1 MKPFSLLISL
11 LLLIFLTP
19 FDFVYA
25 QTKKS
30 QQADEDFNN
39 LRFSVAIPKYKKA
52 YARSKRNKLERNRIT
67 YQMGE
72 CYRFTNQPKRAAA
85 FYKRLTRTGYDR
97 IEPLVLLRL
106 ADMQR
111 ANGNYEEA
119 LSNYETFLERV
130 AGDPLGLV
138 GMQSCKLAIEWEK
151 NPSNFKIETIKKINS
166 RENDF
171 SPSYSDPTGRVII
184 FTTSR

>member
-1 MKPFSLLISL
+1 MSVTALRTNRKGL
-11 LLLIFLTP
+11 LL
-19 FDFVYA
+19 
-25 QTKKS
+25 
-30 QQADEDFNN
+30 
-39 LRFSVAIPKYKKA
+39 
-52 YARSKRNKLERNRIT
+52 
-67 YQMGE
+67 
-72 CYRFTNQPKRAAA
+72 FT
-85 FYKRLTRTGYDR
+85 KRLTRTGYDR

-151 NPSNFKIETIKKINS
+151 NPSNFKIETIKK
-166 RENDF
+166 D
-171 SPSYSDPTGRVII
+171 
-184 FTTSR
+184 